1 MKKEVLILGTTPA
14 GIQAASDLADFGLF
28 VNLVESGPFIGEIL
42 GDGYQPHL
50 NNTRL
55 LEILKHPR
63 IKVWTNSEV
72 LNLEKVAG
80 GFQVDLNQ
88 SPRYID
94 LEKCTA
100 CGDCLEVCPITI
112 PGTDLKAIYFGGQPD
127 CAVIAKAGVSPC
139 SNVCRAGIHVQG
151 YVALVGQAR
160 YREAYDLI
168 HDALPFPSVCGRV
181 CNHLCE
187 TACTRGQLDQAVNI
201 MALKHYLADWAFDH
215 QEENDGDPPPEREPT
230 GKKVAIIG
238 AGPAGLT
245 AARDLARMGHE
256 VKIFDANPEPGGM
269 MRVGIP
275 PHRVSHEQLSWE
287 IEGILAEGIDL
298 KLNTWVDDIPGLM
311 DDGFDAV
318 LAAAGAVV
326 ALKPDIKN
334 ADHKDNWLSLDFLK
348 RVSFGKGDKLTGR
361 TVIVLGGGDVAL
373 DAARSALRLGVDE
386 VKVLCRGI
394 RASDHELQ
402 ATIEEGIEII
412 KGRVFKEISLDK
424 KKIEGVLCL
433 EAEVGDVVDGK
444 RQFKELEGT
453 EHLIPGDLV
462 IWALGQKID
471 PSFLPLDKG
480 LIRDNGREVQTD
492 DRLMT
497 PLEGLFAAGDFRLG
511 NTTFVVDAVGEG
523 HRAAHSIH
531 NYLMG
536 QTSEHGKDR
545 EQVILSQE
553 EMEYRLDNIEKAH
566 QARKSIPS
574 LPVNDRLNNF
584 QLVDLALS
592 EKGALQEAGRCLA
605 CGPCSECMA
614 CVEICEPGAVIHNQ
628 KASTWSIHVS
638 AVIAADD
645 LSLPASR
652 QDLIIMAAPDPL
664 AGSASAYQVME
675 KDGFINK
682 ILFDGYEPADRVGEN
697 KTGLIVCQCGEEIS
711 SLVDTAGICKEAL
724 SWPEIDYAK
733 ELPFSCTADGAAVI
747 RRIARENNLERIIL
761 AACSCCSLD
770 QICHSCTYQRLRC
783 KENLGIFRS
792 LVRSLPI
799 EFVNIREQCAW
810 AHPRNKKKTTAAA
823 RVLIRSALVRV
834 PGGKNGKPD
843 PSAIPNSILIVGNG
857 ASAKYCQDSLAKLG
871 LVSDIAEVMAGE
883 IIRVGGHYRADWPD
897 GSYRTDC
904 LVLAPGSGAEL
915 DHISKSLLLSNQRL
929 LMSGTRMSL
938 DTVDYG
944 LVICSPELPPEVSGT
959 GAAARIKAWISKVSS
974 SVKQPA
980 AEVDPKRCRSCGT
993 CQDICGFGIPEVIKV
1008 GEISSAYINPL
1019 LCFDCGI
1026 CTAHCPSGAI
1036 IPGTQQDNELEHIL
1050 ERILV

>member
-139 SNVCRAGIHVQG
+139 SNACRAGIHVQG

-592 EKGALQEAGRCLA
+592 EKSALQEAGHCLA

-724 SWPEIDYAK
+724 SWPEIDYAR

-974 SVKQPA
+974 RVKQPA

>member
-28 VNLVESGPFIGEIL
+28 VNLVESGPFAGETF
-42 GDGYQPHL
+42 GDEYQPYVK
-50 NNTRL
+50 NTRL

-63 IKVWTNSEV
+63 IKVWTNSEISS
-72 LNLEKVAG
+72 LEKVDEC
-80 GFQVDLNQ
+80 FQVDLNQ

-112 PGTDLKAIYFGGQPD
+112 PGTDLKAIYFNGQPD
-127 CAVIAKAGVSPC
+127 CAVIVKAGVSPC
-139 SNVCRAGIHVQG
+139 SNACPAGIHVQG
-151 YVALVGQAR
+151 YVALVDQGR

-168 HDALPFPSVCGRV
+168 YDALPFPSVCGRV

-215 QEENDGDPPPEREPT
+215 QKDNGSDSPPERDST

-245 AARDLARMGHE
+245 AARDLAQMGHE
-256 VKIFDANPEPGGM
+256 VKIFDANSEPGGM

-287 IEGILAEGIDL
+287 IEGILAEGIEL

-348 RVSFGKGDKLTGR
+348 RVSLGKGDSLAGR
-361 TVIVLGGGDVAL
+361 RVIVLGGGDVAM

-386 VKVLCRGI
+386 VKILCRGV

-412 KGRVFKEISLDK
+412 KGRVFKEIILDK
-424 KKIEGVLCL
+424 KEIEGVLCL

-444 RQFKELEGT
+444 RQFKELPGT
-453 EHLIPGDLV
+453 DHLVQGDLV

-471 PSFLPLDKG
+471 PSFLPLEKG
-480 LIRDNGREVQTD
+480 LFSENSREIQTD
-492 DRLMT
+492 NRLMT

-523 HRAAHSIH
+523 HRVAHSIH
-531 NYLMG
+531 NYLLDL
-536 QTSEHGKDR
+536 TDEYEKER
-545 EQVILSQE
+545 NQVILSQE
-553 EMEYRLDNIEKAH
+553 EMEYRLDNIKKAH
-566 QARKSIPS
+566 QPRKFIPS
-574 LPVNDRLNNF
+574 LPVNDRIYNF

-592 EKGALQEAGRCLA
+592 EKDALQEAGRCLA

-614 CVEICEPGAVIHNQ
+614 CVEVCEPGAVIHNQ
-628 KASTWSIHVS
+628 KSSTWSIHVS

-675 KDGFINK
+675 EDGFINK
-682 ILFDGYEPADRVGEN
+682 ILFDRYEPADQAGEK
-697 KTGLIVCQCGEEIS
+697 KTGLIVCQCGGEIS
-711 SLVDTAGICKEAL
+711 SSVDIAGLCKEAV
-724 SWPEIDYAK
+724 SWPEIDYAG
-733 ELPFSCTADGAAVI
+733 ELPFSCTADGTAAI
-747 RRIARENNLERIIL
+747 RRIAQENNLERIIL

-770 QICHSCTYQRLRC
+770 QVCDSCTYQRLRC
-783 KENLGIFRS
+783 KDNLGVFRS
-792 LVRSLPI
+792 LGSFLPI

-823 RVLIRSALVRV
+823 RILIQSALARV
-834 PGGKNGKPD
+834 PGVYNGKPD
-843 PSAIPNSILIVGNG
+843 PSAIPKSVLIVGKG

-871 LVSDIAEVMAGE
+871 LGSDIADVMAGE
-883 IIRVGGHYRADWPD
+883 IIRMGGHYQADWPENN
-897 GSYRTDC
+897 YRTSC

-915 DHISKSLLLSNQRL
+915 DHITNSLFLSNRQP

-944 LVICSPELPPEVSGT
+944 LVICSPELPAEVSGK
-959 GAAARIKAWISKVSS
+959 GAAARIKAWISKISARVN
-974 SVKQPA
+974 QPA
-980 AEVDPKRCRSCGT
+980 AVADSKRCRSCGT
-993 CQDICGFGIPEVIKV
+993 CQEICGYGIPEIVKV

-1019 LCFDCGI
+1019 LCFDCGT

-1036 IPGTQQDNELEHIL
+1036 IPGTQQEIELERML